1 MNQFNMTQSSHSEVE
16 MNIGKVITVIKGFM
30 GHLFRRT
37 SLGGPLWNEVLR
49 NLKLVEIVG
58 FSQERKVLFTR
69 KKKEPEL
76 LFINK
81 YYMEDCQI

>member
-1 MNQFNMTQSSHSEVE
+1 
-16 MNIGKVITVIKGFM
+16 M

-37 SLGGPLWNEVLR
+37 CLGGPLWNEVLR
-49 NLKLVEIVG
+49 NPKLAEIVV

-69 KKKEPEL
+69 KKKDPAL

-81 YYMEDCQI
+81 